1 MGFGGFAVR
10 SGDAAG
16 FAVHYW
22 DGEALLS
29 HFEVA
34 GPRNVIANC
43 NINRT
48 QMLKAFIDERGTG

>member
-1 MGFGGFAVR
+1 MARKEMGFGAVAVR

-34 GPRNVIANC
+34 GPRNVITNY

-48 QMLKAFIDERGTG
+48 RC